1 MGERE
6 KSEKGEMRVGEEER
20 PTEGH
25 LVSVCLEDFVPVSS
39 CLVFVYIFIM
49 NRTFSW
55 CFEPIDV
62 NEEASVAMHMS
73 LTLRLVRGPGTH
85 TLGSFWN
92 PQGKP
97 GDYFGRPRHP
107 QGGHEDTRDRLLK

>member
-6 KSEKGEMRVGEEER
+6 KKSEKGEMREGEEER

-39 CLVFVYIFIM
+39 CLVFVSISIM
-49 NRTFSW
+49 NRTYSW
-55 CFEPIDV
+55 CFEPTDV

-73 LTLRLVRGPGTH
+73 LTLRLVRGPGEH
-85 TLGSFWN
+85 TASEASGIPRESR
-92 PQGKP
+92 GISS
-97 GDYFGRPRHP
+97 GGRDIPRAA
-107 QGGHEDTRDRLLK
+107 TRTPAIAS